1 MKVIA
6 LNRLHLR
13 NFKGMTFSLDI
24 DGNDTDIYGA
34 NATGKTTLAD
44 ALSWLLFDKDSIG
57 RSDFEIKNINSDGA
71 TEHGLEHIVEGTLVV
86 DGSTIALKKSYHE
99 IWAKKRGNAQAVL
112 SGNTTDY
119 FIDGVPVQKKDYTQ
133 RIAEMAGDENIFRLL
148 TSPGTFP
155 ALHWTKQRALLLEIC
170 GDMTDFQVIEA
181 DSRLAPLLD
190 IRKKRTID
198 DHKKVVAARKAE
210 INKEL
215 DKIPIRIDEVRRSV
229 PDTSGLDREAL
240 QGEIKRLEAN
250 LSDARLKL
258 AGIDNGGDIAGLSKE
273 LAVVNSDITRLEN
286 THYAK
291 HMIKVRNIDQL
302 IAQAKDTIE
311 AEERKR
317 TSIVNTIQTKKGDI
331 EAIEA
336 KLIALREKWAF
347 IDAETFQDTTEEVCA
362 ACGQSLPYDRVE
374 EARDKARA
382 EFNRKKAERLT
393 DIETEGKRYAL
404 NKDVYMGE
412 IKKLHSQMPP
422 EPENNSEDIAK
433 LTAERD
439 AEREMATDYTQIPGM
454 VELTGK
460 RTSIEMSIEA
470 AKGSISI
477 DRDAIS
483 LEISAIN
490 EKLRDTRELADRF
503 IKMEQAAKRIEQ
515 LKAEEKTMTTE
526 YEALE
531 GELYLLELFI
541 KTKVKLLTDRINSK
555 FELARFKLFDVQ
567 VNGGIAE
574 CCEIMVNGIPYNSN
588 LNSGMKINAGLDVCK
603 TLSRHYGLQVP
614 TFVDNAETVCRLI
627 DMETQIIRLI
637 VSGKDPALRVI
648 VLERRIAA

>member
-99 IWAKKRGNAQAVL
+99 IWTKKRGNAQAVL